1 VIDMDFAI
9 TKMSTKGQIVIPS
22 SLRKNI
28 STGDEFLMVKDDERI
43 ILKSMSSLASDLKD
57 DLVFAEKVDKAWQDY
72 DKGKFKTKT
81 KEEFLKELKSC

>member
-1 VIDMDFAI
+1 MEFAI

-28 STGDEFLMVKDDERI
+28 NTGDEFLVVKDDERI
-43 ILKSMSSLASDLKD
+43 ILKSMSSLASDLRD
-57 DLVFAEKVDKAWQDY
+57 DLVFAERVEKAWQDY

-81 KEEFLKELKSC
+81 KKEFLKELKSW

>member
-1 VIDMDFAI
+1 MEFAI

-43 ILKSMSSLASDLKD
+43 ILKSMSSLASGLKD
-57 DLVFAEKVDKAWQDY
+57 DLIFAERVEKAWQDY

>member
-1 VIDMDFAI
+1 MEFAI

-43 ILKSMSSLASDLKD
+43 ILKSMSGLASDLKD
-57 DLVFAEKVDKAWQDY
+57 DLVFAERVEKAWQDY
-72 DKGKFKTKT
+72 DKGKFKAKS
-81 KEEFLKELKSC
+81 KDDFLKELKSC

>member
-1 VIDMDFAI
+1 MEFAI

-22 SLRKNI
+22 SLRKNL

-43 ILKSMSSLASDLKD
+43 ILKSMNSLASDLKD
-57 DLVFAEKVDKAWQDY
+57 DLIFAERVDKAWQDY

>member
-1 VIDMDFAI
+1 MEFAI
-9 TKMSTKGQIVIPS
+9 TKISTKGQIVIPS

-43 ILKSMSSLASDLKD
+43 ILKSMNSLASDLKD
-57 DLVFAEKVDKAWQDY
+57 DLIFAERVDKAWQDY